1 MPSRA
6 RRAALEMVRAGLD
19 TVSDG
24 VLGVR
29 AAESTGTSLTGLPR
43 NCDRFVRAIGLPL
56 AARVPDSIAARV
68 PDSIA
73 ARWKLVT
80 SCVAVLIV

>member
-1 MPSRA
+1 VPDS
-6 RRAALEMVRAGLD
+6 
-19 TVSDG
+19 
-24 VLGVR
+24 
-29 AAESTGTSLTGLPR
+29 
-43 NCDRFVRAIGLPL
+43 I

-80 SCVAVLIV
+80 SGVAVLIV